1 MEIYLGG
8 LFPYLR
14 GASISMATPSLW
26 PLSFQVALE
35 LVRAFEAKDLGSP
48 EATWSPAGPRAP

>member
-8 LFPYLR
+8 
-14 GASISMATPSLW
+14 SISMATPSLW